1 MTGEHPIETTTA
13 IASTQ
18 PPTKEKPIV
27 LEFKLEPVTTEMVAA
42 KQEKKGIKTIL
53 TDLKNGE
60 TNLNFHT
67 LKENLLAFNSKK
79 PKSTES
85 HQ

>member
-1 MTGEHPIETTTA
+1 
-13 IASTQ
+13 
-18 PPTKEKPIV
+18 
-27 LEFKLEPVTTEMVAA
+27 MVAA